1 MSFTLKTKIST
12 ALKERPDLK
21 EVLPAFHPAFKKLQN
36 PILARTLTRLVTIE
50 DAAKIAGVDPEA
62 MLTVMNIPGVPA
74 ELPKKSATAETAE
87 TAETPP
93 WFKPEL
99 VTELDVREQLAAG
112 SDPFKEIIG
121 ATRELP
127 AGGILNLIASF
138 EPAPMIRVLQK
149 QGWVSWVRWEG
160 EACHVA
166 FWYADKKK
174 LDGSDKGAALDD
186 ERKDKNTSGWTINV
200 RGLEPPQPM
209 VYVLRALEDEEM
221 VLPLTIRH
229 QRVPSILYSHLE
241 ELGYKWTTTEN
252 EEGVDIVI
260 ERADS

>member
-1 MSFTLKTKIST
+1 MTFTLKTKIST
-12 ALKERPDLK
+12 ALKQRPDLK
-21 EVLPAFHPAFKKLQN
+21 DVLPAFHPAFKKLQN
-36 PILARTLTRLVTIE
+36 PILSRTLTHLVTIE

-62 MLTVMNIPGVPA
+62 MLTVMNIPGVPSK
-74 ELPKKSATAETAE
+74 LPRKPATAVSADM
-87 TAETPP
+87 PP

-112 SDPFKEIIG
+112 SDPFKEIIA
-121 ATRELP
+121 ATRTLP

-166 FWYADKKK
+166 FWYADQKKSGTA
-174 LDGSDKGAALDD
+174 GSDSALD
-186 ERKDKNTSGWTINV
+186 ESRMEKNSSGWTINV

-209 VYVLRALEDEEM
+209 VYVLRALEDDEM
-221 VLPLTIRH
+221 VLPLTILH

-241 ELGYKWTTTEN
+241 ELGYKWTTIEN
-252 EEGVDIVI
+252 DEGVNIVI

>member
-1 MSFTLKTKIST
+1 MTFTLKTKIST
-12 ALKERPDLK
+12 ALKERPELK
-21 EVLPAFHPAFKKLQN
+21 EILPAFHPAFKKLQN
-36 PILARTLTRLVTIE
+36 PILARTLTRLVTVE

-62 MLTVMNIPGVPA
+62 MLTVMNVPGVPS
-74 ELPKKSATAETAE
+74 ELPKKAAETETAE
-87 TAETPP
+87 MPP

-112 SDPFKEIIG
+112 DDPFKEIIA

-138 EPAPMIRVLQK
+138 EPAPMIRVLQQ
-149 QGWVSWVRWEG
+149 QGWVSWIRWEG

-166 FWYADKKK
+166 FWFANKKK
-174 LDGSDKGAALDD
+174 LSGQDKDAALDA
-186 ERKDKNTSGWTINV
+186 ERMDKNAAGWVINV

-209 VYVLRALEDEEM
+209 VYVLRALEDDEL
-221 VLPLTIRH
+221 VLPLTIKH

-241 ELGYKWTTTEN
+241 ELGFKWTTTEK
-252 EEGVDIVI
+252 EDGVDIVI
-260 ERADS
+260 ERGDS

>member
-1 MSFTLKTKIST
+1 MKFTLKTKIST
-12 ALKERPDLK
+12 AIKERPDLK
-21 EVLPAFHPAFKKLQN
+21 EILPVFHPAFQKLQN
-36 PILARTLTRLVTIE
+36 PVLSRTLTHLVTVQ

-62 MLTVMNIPGVPA
+62 MLEVMNTPGVPSQ
-74 ELPKKSATAETAE
+74 LPKKPANAESAEM
-87 TAETPP
+87 PP

-99 VTELDVREQLAAG
+99 VTVLDVRAQLASG
-112 SDPFKEIIG
+112 DDPFKEIIA

-127 AGGILNLIASF
+127 NGGILELIASF

-166 FWYADKKK
+166 FWFANRKNY
-174 LDGSDKGAALDD
+174 GATDRNGALDAD
-186 ERKDKNTSGWTINV
+186 RMDKNSSGWVINV

-209 VYVLRALEDEEM
+209 VYVLRALEDEDL
-221 VLPLTIRH
+221 VLPLTIKH

-241 ELGYKWTTTEN
+241 ELGFQWITTEHD
-252 EEGVDIVI
+252 EGVDIVI
-260 ERADS
+260 ERVTS

>member
-1 MSFTLKTKIST
+1 MKFTLKTKIST
-12 ALKERPDLK
+12 AIKERPDLK

-36 PILARTLTRLVTIE
+36 PILARTLTHLVTIA
-50 DAAKIAGVDPEA
+50 DAAKIAGVDPDA

-74 ELPKKSATAETAE
+74 NLPKKPKTIEVAEM
-87 TAETPP
+87 PP
-93 WFKPEL
+93 WYKSNL

-112 SDPFKEIIG
+112 NDPFKEIIA

-127 AGGILNLIASF
+127 TGGILDLIASF

-160 EACHVA
+160 EACYVA
-166 FWYADKKK
+166 FWYADKKSA
-174 LDGSDKGAALDD
+174 GASDKDAAFDA
-186 ERKDKNTSGWTINV
+186 ERMDKNASGWIINV

-209 VYVLRALEDEEM
+209 VYVLRALEDEDL
-221 VLPLTIRH
+221 VLPLTIKH

-252 EEGVDIVI
+252 DDGVDIVI
-260 ERADS
+260 ERVSS

>member
-1 MSFTLKTKIST
+1 MAFTLKTKIST

-21 EVLPAFHPAFKKLQN
+21 DVLPAFHPAFKKLQN
-36 PILARTLTRLVTIE
+36 PILAKTLTHLVTIA
-50 DAAKIAGVDPEA
+50 DAARIAGVDPEA
-62 MLTVMNIPGVPA
+62 MLSVMNIPGVPDK
-74 ELPKKSATAETAE
+74 LPKKSLATETAE
-87 TAETPP
+87 MPP
-93 WFKPEL
+93 WFKDEL
-99 VTELDVREQLAAG
+99 VTELDVRAQLAAG

-127 AGGILNLIASF
+127 PGGILNLIASF

-166 FWYADKKK
+166 FWYANKKAV
-174 LDGSDKGAALDD
+174 GISDTDAAMDA
-186 ERKDKNTSGWTINV
+186 ERMEKNASGWTINV

-209 VYVLRALEDEEM
+209 VYVLRALEDENL
-221 VLPLTIRH
+221 VLPLTIKH

-241 ELGYKWTTTEN
+241 ELGFKWTTTEKDD
-252 EEGVDIVI
+252 GVDIVI
-260 ERADS
+260 ERSTS